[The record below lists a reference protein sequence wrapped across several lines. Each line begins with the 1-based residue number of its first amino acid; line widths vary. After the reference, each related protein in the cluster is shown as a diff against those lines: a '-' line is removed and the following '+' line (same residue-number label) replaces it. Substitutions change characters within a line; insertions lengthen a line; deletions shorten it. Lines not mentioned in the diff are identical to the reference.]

1 MKVLILYSPILDD
14 AIFFTPVVRA
24 MKAQLNP
31 PEIHA
36 LLPAEIVFVA
46 EDNPYLDRLV
56 SYKTK
61 MIPFLRKE
69 RYDVVVD
76 CMDTL
81 FSAFACLFTGV
92 KRITYPRQNRQE
104 WLMTRL
110 GINNLPNIHISQR
123 MLGVLKP
130 LSIKPDEL
138 GLDYFIPERDRIPGN
153 PVAIGWLPAAF
164 RQGYVVFYISAP
176 FATRRLPLGRMIE
189 LCDKINKP
197 VLLLGRKEDNTE
209 AERIGKFFQPGE
221 QSEPFEHGLTE
232 LNKRTRIFN
241 GVGRFNVNQMASL
254 ARHASRVFTFDSE
267 MVAIASAFLRPVTI
281 IMGNTI
287 PLFGRYPY
295 KTKFTIL
302 EVTGLA
308 CRPCTAGGYAKCPR
322 GHFKCMKKI
331 VFDVG

>member
-1 MKVLILYSPILDD
+1 MKVLILYSPCLDE

-24 MKAQLNP
+24 MKAQLDP

-36 LLPAEIVFVA
+36 LLPAEIMFVA
-46 EDNPYLDRLV
+46 EDNPYVDRLIFPN
-56 SYKTK
+56 TK
-61 MIPFLRKE
+61 MIPLLRKE

-76 CMDTL
+76 CMNTL
-81 FSAFACLFTGV
+81 FSTFACLLTGG
-92 KRITYPRQNRQE
+92 RRLTFPRQKRQE

-110 GINNLPNIHISQR
+110 GINNLPNIHLSER
-123 MLGVLKP
+123 MLQILRPLK
-130 LSIKPDEL
+130 LKPDEL
-138 GLDYFIPERDRIPGN
+138 GLDYFIPERDRVPGD
-153 PVAIGWLPAAF
+153 WLPAEF
-164 RQGYVVFYISAP
+164 RRGYIVFYISVP
-176 FATRRLPLGRMIE
+176 FATRRLPPDRMIE
-189 LCDKINKP
+189 LCDMINKP
-197 VLLLGRKEDNTE
+197 IVLLGRKEDRVE

-221 QSEPFEHGLTE
+221 QSEPFEQGLAE

-308 CRPCTAGGYAKCPR
+308 CRPCTARGYAKCPR